1 MKDPFDLEHGHAP
14 DVALSALADGQE
26 DIVPRLVIAHVDSCE
41 RCSSRMGDL
50 AHQAV
55 RADQYLHDARPVQ
68 DIAPETA
75 AMDAARVPWRLVAAG
90 LFVAFLG
97 SAFDFSASGG
107 DKIQA
112 VVSFFHN
119 APLFVRSLVSSFT
132 HVAHEREGAIAL
144 VAMTASLALCAV
156 TFVVARN
163 RFIPEKS
170 SS

>member
-1 MKDPFDLEHGHAP
+1 MKDPFELEQGHAP
-14 DVALSALADGQE
+14 DVALSALADGQD
-26 DIVPRLVIAHVDSCE
+26 DIVPKLVVAHVDSCE

-55 RADQYLHDARPVQ
+55 RAGDYVRDARPVQ

-97 SAFDFSASGG
+97 SAFDFGASGG

-112 VVSFFHN
+112 IFSFFHS
-119 APLFVRSLVSSFT
+119 AKVFS
-132 HVAHEREGAIAL
+132 
-144 VAMTASLALCAV
+144 
-156 TFVVARN
+156 
-163 RFIPEKS
+163 
-170 SS
+170 

>member
-1 MKDPFDLEHGHAP
+1 MKDPFDLEQGHAT
-14 DVALSALADGQE
+14 DAALSALADAQG
-26 DIVPRLVIAHVDSCE
+26 DVVPALVIAHVDSCE

-50 AHQAV
+50 AHQSA
-55 RADQYLHDARPVQ
+55 RADRWIHDARPVS

-75 AMDAARVPWRLVAAG
+75 AMDSAKVPWRLVAAG
-90 LFVAFLG
+90 LFVASIG

-119 APLFVRSLVSSFT
+119 APLFVRSIVSSFT
-132 HVAHEREGAIAL
+132 HVAHEREGSIAL